1 MSSQQNIYTNTLD
14 HLPLAKQEELTRM
27 VELIRSESEVEML
40 ILFGSYATGKWVEDM
55 YVEDGTTYEYK
66 SDVDILAVTKAKK
79 EYGDRALQRASD
91 AIRKHPGLGIAS
103 IIHHSIHFLNEKISH
118 QYYFYIDVYREGVL
132 LYDSGHFK
140 LSPPRPIRPK
150 VRLKKAQEEFDY
162 WFKKGEEFMIDSQN
176 ATKRESF
183 EIAAFYLHQSTE
195 SYYIA
200 FLLVFTDYRPK
211 THDLVDLGSR
221 ASKIDKAMQPVFP
234 CRTQEE
240 KDLFD
245 LLRRAYVDARYR
257 KDYTITSQELQYLSE
272 RVLLLRALT
281 EQLCKEEMQRL
292 KEAIGG
298 AS

>member
-1 MSSQQNIYTNTLD
+1 MSTSKNIYTNTLD
-14 HLPLAKQEELTRM
+14 HLPVAKQEELTRM

-66 SDVDILAVTKAKK
+66 SDVDILAVTKTKK

-162 WFKKGEEFMIDSQN
+162 WFEKGDQFYEFFQIALQKKYYS
-176 ATKRESF
+176 K
-183 EIAAFYLHQSTE
+183 AAIELHQATE

-245 LLRRAYVDARYR
+245 LFRKAYKDARYR
-257 KDYTITSQELQYLSE
+257 KDYTITPQELQYLSE
-272 RVLLLRALT
+272 RVLLLRELT
-281 EQLCKEEMQRL
+281 EKLCKEEMQRL
-292 KEAIGG
+292 KKAIGG
-298 AS
+298 